1 MTERFHWIKSFFYG
15 NYFYGICAVA
25 LSIECSLQLQL
36 PLNSILFYLALFCA
50 TILYYTHAYYLEI
63 GKKQQNN
70 NERATWY
77 RVHQKQITRS
87 QLFFTLLLGLI
98 VLLLFNGLQ
107 PLFTQLPLHNW
118 IILLMFGLIAA
129 AYYKSLYQDWG
140 GWGFR
145 NNGLIKPFLIG
156 WVWAGAVSFAP
167 VFFYDLTHPGSTY
180 TADFISWL
188 LFLKNWLFISL
199 LCILFDIKDYAN
211 DANQPLKTWVVKIG
225 LRKTLFK
232 LIIPIALISLGLYWL
247 LAWIQGFSFFR
258 ILFNTIPYILLI
270 TVSTQMHRRK
280 SILYYLAIIDGLML
294 VKAICGAL
302 GMLGT

>member
-1 MTERFHWIKSFFYG
+1 MTSSFNWIKSFFYG

-25 LSIECSLQLQL
+25 LSIECSLQLRL
-36 PLNSILFYLALFCA
+36 PLNNIFFYLTLFCA
-50 TILYYTHAYYLEI
+50 TVLYYTHAYYLET
-63 GKKQQNN
+63 GRKPQNQ

-77 RVHQKQITRS
+77 KIYQKQITQS
-87 QLFFTLLLGLI
+87 QLIFTFLLGLL

-107 PLFTQLPLHNW
+107 PLFSQLPLFNW
-118 IILLMFGLIAA
+118 IILLVFCLIAA
-129 AYYKSLYQDWG
+129 AYYKSLYPGWG
-140 GWGFR
+140 NWGFR

-156 WVWAGAVSFAP
+156 WVWAGAVSFLP
-167 VFFYDLTHPGSTY
+167 VFFYDLSHPGSTY
-180 TADFISWL
+180 TANILTWL

-211 DANQPLKTWVVKIG
+211 DANQPLKTWVVKMG
-225 LRKTLFK
+225 LRKTLFG
-232 LIIPIALISLGLYWL
+232 LIVPVALLSLGLYWI
-247 LAWIQGFSFFR
+247 LAWLQEFSLFR

-294 VKAICGAL
+294 LKAVCGAI
-302 GMLGT
+302 GMLGF

>member
-1 MTERFHWIKSFFYG
+1 MISGSHWIKRIFYG

-36 PLNSILFYLALFCA
+36 PLNNIFFYLALFC
-50 TILYYTHAYYLEI
+50 TTVLYYTHAYYIEI
-63 GKKQQNN
+63 KKKLQND
-70 NERATWY
+70 NERAAWY
-77 RVHQKQITRS
+77 RIHQKQISRS
-87 QLFFTLLLGLI
+87 QLVFTFVLGLI

-107 PLFTQLPLHNW
+107 PLFVQLPFFNW
-118 IILLMFGLIAA
+118 VVLLGFGLIGG
-129 AYYKSLYQDWG
+129 AYYKSLYPEWG
-140 GWGFR
+140 NWGLR

-167 VFFYDLTHPGSTY
+167 VFFYDLTHPGAAH
-180 TADFISWL
+180 TAEIITWL

-199 LCILFDIKDYAN
+199 LCILFDIKDYAS
-211 DANQPLKTWVVKIG
+211 DANQPLKTWVVKMG
-225 LRKTLFK
+225 LRKTLFS
-232 LIIPIALISLGLYWL
+232 LIIPVAFISLGLYWL
-247 LAWIQGFSFFR
+247 LAWLEDFSLIR